1 MGFNQ
6 SMVKTFFI
14 FILGLVVVTNG
25 FSAETNKTDIQK
37 LIVAVSEAGGEL
49 KGIPFADVIKATT
62 GKRILAFDQ
71 KNEVDRELLSK
82 IGSAM
87 DEVIKRMNVT
97 NSVAQKQRRINEVSS
112 HFEDEMKRVL
122 NETPGF
128 SCDFPHL
135 ASGKVQR
142 SGYPDLRLV
151 DKKTGRIIY
160 LDPKLYERKSRD
172 SSLRTFYF
180 EPKTDTNKVLDDAHH
195 LIVGFAHDGKE
206 SDHWKFLSWE
216 LVDLSQLKVRLK
228 AEFQGSN
235 RDLYQ
240 DAAIVGKSGK

>member
-1 MGFNQ
+1 MKRYFLIACTIVFALEA
-6 SMVKTFFI
+6 SA
-14 FILGLVVVTNG
+14 
-25 FSAETNKTDIQK
+25 AETNKADVQK
-37 LIVAVSEAGGEL
+37 MIVAVAEAGGEL

-71 KNEVDRELLSK
+71 NSEADRKLLSK
-82 IGSAM
+82 IGTAL
-87 DEVIKRMNVT
+87 DQVVKRMNET

-112 HFEDEMKRVL
+112 HFEDEIKRVL

-135 ASGKVQR
+135 ASGKIQR
-142 SGYPDLRLV
+142 AGYPDLRLV
-151 DKKTGRIIY
+151 DKQSGRIIY
-160 LDPKLYERKSRD
+160 LDPKLYEATSRG

-180 EPKTDTNKVLDDAHH
+180 EPKTGTNKVLDDAHH
-195 LIVGFAHDGKE
+195 LIVGFAHDGKK
-206 SDHWKFLSWE
+206 SGQWKFLSWE
-216 LVDLSQLKVRLK
+216 LVDLSQFKVRLK

-240 DAAIVGKSGK
+240 DEAIVGSSSK

>member
-1 MGFNQ
+1 MI
-6 SMVKTFFI
+6 KTFVI
-14 FILGLVVVTNG
+14 FLLGLVVVTNG
-25 FSAETNKTDIQK
+25 FSAETNKADVQK

-62 GKRILAFDQ
+62 GKRILAFNQ

-82 IGSAM
+82 IGLAM
-87 DEVIKRMNVT
+87 DEVIKRMNAT
-97 NSVAQKQRRINEVSS
+97 NSIAQKQRRINEVSS

-128 SCDFPHL
+128 ACDYPHL

-160 LDPKLYERKSRD
+160 LDPKLYEQKSRS

-206 SDHWKFLSWE
+206 SGHWKFLSWE
-216 LVDLSQLKVRLK
+216 LVDLSQFKVRLK

-240 DAAIVGKSGK
+240 KEAIVGSSQK

>member
-1 MGFNQ
+1 MKIIFQILCCAMIGFRA
-6 SMVKTFFI
+6 SA
-14 FILGLVVVTNG
+14 
-25 FSAETNKTDIQK
+25 AETDKADLQK
-37 LIVAVSEAGGEL
+37 MIVAVSQADGEL

-62 GKRILAFDQ
+62 GKRILAFD
-71 KNEVDRELLSK
+71 KNSEADRELLSK
-82 IGSAM
+82 IGTAL
-87 DEVIKRMNVT
+87 DEVIKRMNAT

-151 DKKTGRIIY
+151 DKKSGRIIY
-160 LDPKLYERKSRD
+160 LDPKLYEATSRN

-180 EPKTDTNKVLDDAHH
+180 EPKTETNKVLDDAYH
-195 LIVGFAHDGKE
+195 LIVGFAHDGKKGGQ
-206 SDHWKFLSWE
+206 WKFLSWE
-216 LVDLSQLKVRLK
+216 LVDLSQFKVRLK

-235 RDLYQ
+235 HDLYQ
-240 DAAIVGKSGK
+240 ESAIVGRSKN